1 MISARFTY
9 DGGHFSHRYGKR
21 PEEWNAILKSNPA
34 VRAYAVLI
42 ASNE

>member
-9 DGGHFSHRYGKR
+9 DGGHISHSYGKR